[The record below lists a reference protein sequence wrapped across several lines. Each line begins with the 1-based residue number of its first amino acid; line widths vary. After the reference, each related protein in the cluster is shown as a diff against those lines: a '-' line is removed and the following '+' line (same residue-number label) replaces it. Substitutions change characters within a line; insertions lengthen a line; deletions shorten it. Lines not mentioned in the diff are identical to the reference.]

1 MTRDALQ
8 ALPPKF
14 HMRETATMET
24 HDPAGPV
31 PVPDPAPAATGGTGL
46 ETTEDFPTDVV
57 DLPLTELHV
66 LHSKLCRQLDHE
78 TLTNPAGPHP
88 LTQDRHQ
95 EVVAEL
101 DTRATTEP
109 A

>member
-1 MTRDALQ
+1 
-8 ALPPKF
+8 
-14 HMRETATMET
+14 MET
-24 HDPAGPV
+24 HDPAEPV
-31 PVPDPAPAATGGTGL
+31 PVPDPAPATTGDTGL
-46 ETTEDFPTDVV
+46 ETTENFPADVA
-57 DLPLTELHV
+57 DLPLTQLQV

-88 LTQDRHQ
+88 TTQDRHQ

-101 DTRATTEP
+101 DNRATTGP